1 MSIVLSALQRQRRD
15 TAANWT
21 AENPTLLAGEIGIE
35 SDTLKWKVGDG
46 SAAWNSLAY
55 IPGLSISAYP
65 LVNADIASNAEIAV
79 SKLADGAARQL
90 LQTDAAG
97 TGVEWASNID
107 IPGTLDVTG
116 AATFD
121 AAVTTTGL
129 ISANG
134 KVSFPLGT
142 AALPSLYPGTD
153 TNTGIYSPGADQV
166 AISTNGTGR
175 LFVDANGLVGV
186 NADPLTNQR
195 LRIATGVAGGAT
207 PPTGIINNLLLE
219 GGSVVSM
226 MFDGTNTSTQSI
238 YFRDA
243 DTASASFRGALRY
256 THSDDSFQI
265 FTNGTTERLRIDS
278 TGRLG
283 LGTSSPDALLTVNG
297 VGAFGAGTAALP
309 SIARSS
315 DLDTGAWFP
324 AANTIAVSTAG
335 VERLRIDSTGRVG
348 IGTTSPNESL
358 EVAGNIHVSGADRSI
373 FNRSN
378 NALTFGTN
386 NAERARI
393 DSSGRLLVGTSTASS
408 NFFNVTITSN
418 VFQIERA
425 GADESAG
432 ISITSRNTGTGI
444 PFIVLARS
452 NATTAG
458 ANTLVTSG
466 QNCGQISFQGN
477 DGTEFVEAASI
488 RAFVDGTPGAND
500 MPGRLVF
507 SVTLDGASS
516 PTEAFRITNDRVRAC
531 NQAAPAAV
539 NATATL
545 TVANLKTGIITSTSA
560 AATDMTLPTGTDT
573 EEGFSGI
580 YTNMTFE
587 WSVINTG
594 PSLVTVLAN
603 TAHTLVGSGAVATGT
618 SARFASRRSAANT
631 FVTYRLS

>member
-1 MSIVLSALQRQRRD
+1 MADQLSLRGGTTTEHGSFTGANKEVTVDTTKKTLVVHDGATVGGHPIMRENGSNSAL
-15 TAANWT
+15 A
-21 AENPTLLAGEIGIE
+21 L
-35 SDTLKWKVGDG
+35 G
-46 SAAWNSLAY
+46 SAASPSL
-55 IPGLSISAYP
+55 
-65 LVNADIASNAEIAV
+65 
-79 SKLADGAARQL
+79 KF
-90 LQTDAAG
+90 
-97 TGVEWASNID
+97 TGDPN
-107 IPGTLDVTG
+107 
-116 AATFD
+116 
-121 AAVTTTGL
+121 TGL
-129 ISANG
+129 
-134 KVSFPLGT
+134 
-142 AALPSLYPGTD
+142 
-153 TNTGIYSPGADQV
+153 YSPGADQV

-175 LFVDANGLVGV
+175 LFVDASGNVGV
-186 NADPLTNQR
+186 GTSTPQGLLDVYGTGNTTVRISGSSGGGGDVSQIDFFRIGSNVTSSIKAIRSGNNESGALTF
-195 LRIATGVAGGAT
+195 LTA
-207 PPTGIINNLLLE
+207 
-219 GGSVVSM
+219 SS
-226 MFDGTNTSTQSI
+226 GTNTERMRLDSSGRLGLGTSTPSARLNIVGSFSQQLILQDVTTNSSNKGGTFNSAHYTNTEEPVLVSAGFSTSTDNI
-238 YFRDA
+238 CSYGGGWSSGNAATTLIFY
-243 DTASASFRGALRY
+243 TAANNTTVSG
-256 THSDDSFQI
+256 
-265 FTNGTTERLRIDS
+265 TERLRIDS
-278 TGRLG
+278 
-283 LGTSSPDALLTVNG
+283 S
-297 VGAFGAGTAALP
+297 
-309 SIARSS
+309 
-315 DLDTGAWFP
+315 
-324 AANTIAVSTAG
+324 
-335 VERLRIDSTGRVG
+335 GRVG